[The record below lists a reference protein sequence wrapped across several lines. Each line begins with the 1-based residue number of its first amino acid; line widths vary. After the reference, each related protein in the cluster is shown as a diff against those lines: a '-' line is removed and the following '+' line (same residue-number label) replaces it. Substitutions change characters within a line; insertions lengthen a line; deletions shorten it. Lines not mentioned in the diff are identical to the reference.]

1 VRACAL
7 ASVDVLDLHSHTTAS
22 DGALRPAELIRA
34 ARAAGVTTLAVTDH
48 DTLEGLREAVDE
60 GDRVGVEVLTGVE
73 ISTTAST
80 GAAVHVLG
88 YLFRAEDPELR
99 ATLTR
104 VLRGRADRNEAMA
117 ARLAELGMPVALEE
131 VRALADG
138 TVGRPHF
145 ARAMVIAGYVSSV
158 DVAFSRWLG
167 DGKPACVDRAALT
180 PAEAVRAIQ
189 RAGGVA
195 VLAHPLSHRR
205 SPEHA
210 LRELEA
216 ARDAGFDGVEV
227 YYRNHTPGEVRMLRS
242 FAAQLGLIGT
252 GGSDMHD
259 GRWPTPP
266 ALPPNTL
273 DLLQARARTRAQAA

>member
-1 VRACAL
+1 M
-7 ASVDVLDLHSHTTAS
+7 LDLHSHTTAS
-22 DGALRPAELIRA
+22 DGALRPAELVRA
-34 ARAAGVTTLAVTDH
+34 ARAAGVRTLAITDH
-48 DTLEGLREAVDE
+48 DTLDGLAEAAEEGARL
-60 GDRVGVEVLTGVE
+60 GVEVLAGVE

-88 YLFRAEDPELR
+88 YLFRADDAELV
-99 ATLTR
+99 ATLAR
-104 VLRGRADRNEAMA
+104 VLRGRADRNVAMA
-117 ARLAELGMPVALEE
+117 ERLAELGMPIDLDD

-195 VLAHPLSHRR
+195 ILAHPLSHRR

-216 ARDAGFDGVEV
+216 ARAAGFDGVEV

-242 FAAQLGLIGT
+242 FAAQLDLIGT

-259 GRWPTPP
+259 GRWPVAPT
-266 ALPPNTL
+266 LPPNTL
-273 DLLQARARTRAQAA
+273 DLLHARARRRAQAA